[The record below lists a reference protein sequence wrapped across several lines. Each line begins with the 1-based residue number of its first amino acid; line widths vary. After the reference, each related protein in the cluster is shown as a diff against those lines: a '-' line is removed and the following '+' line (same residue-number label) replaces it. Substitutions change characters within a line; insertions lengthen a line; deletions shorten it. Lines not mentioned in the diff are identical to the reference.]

1 MKLNY
6 FAGFAALALVGCVT
20 AKRGEIVAV
29 RDLPSPD
36 GRYVCTVFGETFHD
50 TTGYK
55 QHVDLRRVGEERDY
69 PGNVYVVPVGDDV
82 KVWWASPTNL
92 TVGLHFETQRNFPAN
107 TNICGVAVIFS
118 EMNR

>member
-6 FAGFAALALVGCVT
+6 FGGFAALALIGCST
-20 AKRGEIVAV
+20 AKQGDIVAV

-36 GRYVCTVFGETFHD
+36 DRYVCAIFGEIFHD
-50 TTGYK
+50 TTGYR
-55 QHVDLRRVGEERDY
+55 QHVDIRRVGEKRDY

-92 TVGLHFETQRNFPAN
+92 SVGLRFETWRDLPAN
-107 TNICGVAVIFS
+107 TNVHGVTVTFS
-118 EMNR
+118 KIDR